1 MSSYSLS
8 YAMFHERCCRPFKRD
23 RHGHM
28 YATPYTGSHL
38 PSCKKL
44 QEAFEARQVL
54 FPRPSGHISW
64 CFSQEQRELA
74 DAHSAKVNEA
84 AWDPR
89 MIRMQGPKLSRATTW
104 WSCDVW
110 SQSMDLDG
118 FHFLVWFV
126 WSILYFVLVKSS
138 STGFHGCP
146 GSGFET
152 FGAAS
157 TGHQLAKP

>member
-1 MSSYSLS
+1 MGIARIIQVIGMGKPMVWGSHILEPPHIKTSPALLTQSSADVFIFSLIC
-8 YAMFHERCCRPFKRD
+8 MFHERCCRPFKRN

-89 MIRMQGPKLSRATTW
+89 IIRMQGPKVSRATTW
-104 WSCDVW
+104 
-110 SQSMDLDG
+110 
-118 FHFLVWFV
+118 
-126 WSILYFVLVKSS
+126 
-138 STGFHGCP
+138 
-146 GSGFET
+146 
-152 FGAAS
+152 
-157 TGHQLAKP
+157 